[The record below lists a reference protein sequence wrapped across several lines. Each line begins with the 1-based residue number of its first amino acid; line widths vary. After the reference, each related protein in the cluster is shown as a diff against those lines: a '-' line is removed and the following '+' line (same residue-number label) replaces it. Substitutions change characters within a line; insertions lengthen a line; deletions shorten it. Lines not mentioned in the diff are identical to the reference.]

1 MIYLFLII
9 ICYLKFQIRNIYKV
23 VNSKKDESN
32 FVLRYFQIT
41 KKTFKLYNNIHSLL
55 MTNEKPLEEF
65 NIKLIRDIEIIDI
78 KLLIKNKDET
88 KIKFAFVIN
97 MIENINFYIFVT
109 SDIEI
114 GNNIINILNFIKQY
128 SEKEN
133 NLFKE
138 NIFI

>member
-1 MIYLFLII
+1 M
-9 ICYLKFQIRNIYKV
+9 
-23 VNSKKDESN
+23 
-32 FVLRYFQIT
+32 
-41 KKTFKLYNNIHSLL
+41 
-55 MTNEKPLEEF
+55 EEF

-114 GNNIINILNFIKQY
+114 GNNIINILNFIKKY

>member
-1 MIYLFLII
+1 
-9 ICYLKFQIRNIYKV
+9 
-23 VNSKKDESN
+23 
-32 FVLRYFQIT
+32 
-41 KKTFKLYNNIHSLL
+41 

-114 GNNIINILNFIKQY
+114 GNNIINILNFIKKY